1 MFSGIIY
8 EIGTIREIKK
18 RKNAW
23 SFLIKASRTLSRL
36 KPGSSVAVNGAC
48 LTVTKK
54 VAGGFWVDIVA
65 ETLRKTYFG
74 KFNIGSYVNLEPA
87 IRPFDELGGHLVQGH
102 IDGVGIIKDIFDTK
116 HDVIYTVELPKKLMR
131 YVANKGFI
139 ALDGISLTGLNPD
152 TMHFRVAIIPYTLK
166 HTIFKYK
173 KKGDPVNVEVDMM
186 AKYLERLLPRK

>member
-1 MFSGIIY
+1 MFSGIVY
-8 EIGTIREIKK
+8 EIGTIKEIKK
-18 RKNAW
+18 RKKAW
-23 SFLIKASRTLSRL
+23 SFQIKAGRILGRL
-36 KPGSSVAVNGAC
+36 KPGSSVAINGAC

-54 VAGGFWVDIVA
+54 VPGGFWVDVVA
-65 ETLRKTYFG
+65 ETMRRTYFG
-74 KFNIGSYVNLEPA
+74 KLKVGSQVNLEPA
-87 IRPFDELGGHLVQGH
+87 IRAFDELGGHLVQGH

-116 HDVIYTVELPKKLMR
+116 HDVIFTVELPIKLMK

-152 TMHFRVAIIPYTLK
+152 TVNFQVAIIPYTRQ

-186 AKYLERLLPRK
+186 AKYLERLLPKK